1 MKTFSDQDL
10 WTSEREVV
18 EISFP
23 GSVDFV
29 VIARFT
35 AATVAARAGFNLDD
49 IDDLRLAVD
58 ELSISFGPLDTDSCL
73 RYEFVRDGDA
83 VTVRFTREPASG
95 RVVEVPDGAD
105 ATDGAEKDRSLSKQE
120 LAHWMQAREL
130 SAVLLDELV
139 TSHGREITDGR
150 SVAWLMKRR
159 EKTIG

>member
-1 MKTFSDQDL
+1 MKALSDEDL

-35 AATVAARAGFNLDD
+35 AATIGARAGFDLDD

-58 ELSISFGPLDTDSCL
+58 ELSISFGPIDTDSFL
-73 RYEFVRDGDA
+73 RYEFVRDGDT
-83 VTVRFTREPASG
+83 VTVRFTREPAPG
-95 RVVEVPDGAD
+95 RAPGDMQR
-105 ATDGAEKDRSLSKQE
+105 AEDSAGQSQRDM
-120 LAHWMQAREL
+120 ANWMQAREL

-139 TSHGREITDGR
+139 TAHGRQITDGR

-159 EKTIG
+159 GRTIL